1 MPAHPMPGE
10 SVNPLSST
18 SDVDDN
24 RTWTPRLVLG
34 LISIVLLLEVLA
46 ISYLMISTAL
56 PFVVAHYQTT
66 QGAWLLT
73 AFLLTG
79 AVTAPV
85 IGRLSDLY
93 GKRRLL
99 LCCVALAAL
108 GFLLSAVAPSYGV
121 MVAGRALA
129 GFLVPCLFLGYS
141 LIRDVF
147 PPRAV
152 ALSVSIATTGM
163 GLVAVPAPF
172 LTGWLI
178 DDFGFRAV
186 FWFLC
191 ACVIA
196 IGFLILVTVDESPL
210 RVNTS
215 VDFIGAVLLGA
226 GLAGIL
232 IAVSFGPTWGW
243 GSSKTLAFLI
253 GGAALLAAWLVSAR
267 VVRDPVVDLSV
278 LGRRSV
284 YLTTVSAG
292 VAYGISGLFAIL
304 VPMMVMVPGMMGL
317 GYGWGLTA
325 EQYAVF
331 QLPMVVAIVAGGLL
345 VGVLA
350 GRGVAPRVL
359 MLAGLVLM
367 TIGLVVV
374 ALAHSEKS
382 TIILAAVILGLGQG
396 MSYAAVPNLVIAAVS
411 PQLQAST
418 ASIVAVSQSAFP
430 AVLSVVAF
438 TVLNNSHVAMVAQGV
453 AFYDTDGF
461 TVIFLIGAAVA
472 FVGALVTLAMPRR
485 SVVPEASSTEETLE
499 TA

>member
-1 MPAHPMPGE
+1 MPAHPIPTGPDGTP
-10 SVNPLSST
+10 STVASSA
-18 SDVDDN
+18 DDG
-24 RTWTPRLVLG
+24 TWSPRLVLG
-34 LISIVLLLEVLA
+34 LISLVLLLEVLA

-56 PFVVAHYQTT
+56 PFIVTHYQTT

-79 AVTAPV
+79 AVTSPV

-99 LCCVALAAL
+99 LVCVALAAV
-108 GFLLSAVAPSYGV
+108 GCLLSAIAPGYGV
-121 MVAGRALA
+121 MIAGRALS

-178 DDFGFRAV
+178 DDFGFRAI
-186 FWFLC
+186 FWFLF

-196 IGFLILVTVDESPL
+196 IGFAIAVTVDESPL
-210 RVNTS
+210 RVRTS
-215 VDFIGAVLLGA
+215 VDLIGAVLLGG
-226 GLAGIL
+226 GLAGVL

-243 GSSKTLAFLI
+243 TASETLTFLI
-253 GGAALLAAWLVSAR
+253 GGAALVVAWLVSAR
-267 VVRDPVVDLSV
+267 IVSQPLIDLAV
-278 LGRRSV
+278 LARRPV

-304 VPMMVMVPGMMGL
+304 VPMMVMVPGMMQL
-317 GYGWGLTA
+317 GYGWGLSA

-331 QLPMVVAIVAGGLL
+331 QLPMVIAIVVGGLL

-350 GRGVAPRVL
+350 SRQFPPRLL
-359 MLAGLVLM
+359 MSAGLAFM
-367 TIGLVVV
+367 AAGLAVV
-374 ALAHSEKS
+374 AVDHSEKA
-382 TIILAAVILGLGQG
+382 TIILAATILGFGQG
-396 MSYAAVPNLVIAAVS
+396 MSYAAVPNLVIEAVS
-411 PQLQAST
+411 PQLQATT
-418 ASIVAVSQSAFP
+418 ASIVAVSQSVFP

-461 TVIFLIGAAVA
+461 SVVFLIGAIVSV
-472 FVGALVTLAMPRR
+472 VGAAVTLAMPRR
-485 SVVPEASSTEETLE
+485 AAVPVGA
-499 TA
+499 AIPAVGAA